1 MEEVRSVFF
10 FVKKLVIS
18 FIYRKIV
25 KIFREGRKVGGFKLR
40 KLERRNR

>member
-18 FIYRKIV
+18 FIYRLYKSFV
-25 KIFREGRKVGGFKLR
+25 KEG
-40 KLERRNR
+40 KLEDLN